1 MRQRPDAHAEWETL
15 PMCGKVMAGIVAVMI
30 LGAAATTPAIGASS
44 KQRGARPAPSYNI
57 PPPAYGVRADGRA
70 HSSNPA
76 HDVYVNGKYAGSDPD
91 PKIRGSIARDPW
103 PGSHR

>member
-1 MRQRPDAHAEWETL
+1 MFS
-15 PMCGKVMAGIVAVMI
+15 KVVTGLVAVMI
-30 LGAAATTPAIGASS
+30 LSAAAATPAMGASS
-44 KQRGARPAPSYNI
+44 KQRGTRPAPSYI

-91 PKIRGSIARDPW
+91 PKIRSSIARDPW
-103 PGSHR
+103 PGRSL